1 MNMWGEKKMHC
12 IGLIVETLQ
21 RKRSV
26 SETEN
31 IKAIK
36 SETQRE
42 KSVEKE
48 GAHLTKDLHVAKAYE
63 LLYIRHNQG
72 NAN

>member
-1 MNMWGEKKMHC
+1 MHC
-12 IGLIVETLQ
+12 IGLRVETLQ

-48 GAHLTKDLHVAKAYE
+48 GAHLTKEDLHVAKAYE
-63 LLYIRHNQG
+63 PLYIRHHQG